1 MFRVSDP
8 ARGRDAMLSR
18 REVLNGLLLAA
29 ASPKWARAAPSQD
42 VRVGVL
48 PFGTVLWEVETIR
61 RTALDTEN
69 GLRLHPVQLA
79 TNDAARIA
87 FQAGQVDTIVTDLL
101 LAARL
106 RNEGRRVKFIPF
118 STTEGGVMVP
128 AGSPMRDAADLVG
141 KRIGV
146 AGGPLDKSWLLL
158 KADVQN
164 RTGVDLSTGAAPA
177 YGAPPLLMNKLESGE
192 LDAALLFWNFCA
204 RLEAKGFRRLLSAG
218 DIAKSFGIEGE
229 IALLG
234 YVLNEATDPTVLSS
248 FAKASAGAKRIL
260 ADRDGAWALI
270 RPLMN
275 AEDEATFQKLKRYF
289 LEGIPNRSIAD
300 EKADAEKLFGV
311 LAGIGGEKLVGPIQ
325 SFPEG
330 LYWDG
335 GRSP

>member
-1 MFRVSDP
+1 
-8 ARGRDAMLSR
+8 
-18 REVLNGLLLAA
+18 
-29 ASPKWARAAPSQD
+29 
-42 VRVGVL
+42 
-48 PFGTVLWEVETIR
+48 
-61 RTALDTEN
+61 
-69 GLRLHPVQLA
+69 
-79 TNDAARIA
+79 
-87 FQAGQVDTIVTDLL
+87 
-101 LAARL
+101 
-106 RNEGRRVKFIPF
+106 
-118 STTEGGVMVP
+118 
-128 AGSPMRDAADLVG
+128 
-141 KRIGV
+141 
-146 AGGPLDKSWLLL
+146 
-158 KADVQN
+158 
-164 RTGVDLSTGAAPA
+164 
-177 YGAPPLLMNKLESGE
+177 MNKLESGE